1 MGSLLNNSVQSAQD
15 GPKVV
20 RALPASECNEVRTLL
35 EQGVPIGPG
44 FRRMLFEFPPNDL
57 GISGGLCR
65 LQTVGSGAYM
75 ESQNITTL
83 ADMSA
88 YVKTSLMQGG
98 WRPTQETEEF
108 RDTSQ
113 VGKDVF
119 ALYKNNAICVS
130 SIQIGVVEGYIPDT
144 SVKEEGR
151 IFLGALFPYE
161 RDWWIAVDC
170 FTL

>member
-1 MGSLLNNSVQSAQD
+1 MGNLLYSPVQSAED

-20 RALPASECNEVRTLL
+20 RALPAAECNEVRSAL

-57 GISGGLCR
+57 GIEGSLCR

-88 YVKTSLMQGG
+88 YVKTSLMQSG

-113 VGKDVF
+113 VGKDIF